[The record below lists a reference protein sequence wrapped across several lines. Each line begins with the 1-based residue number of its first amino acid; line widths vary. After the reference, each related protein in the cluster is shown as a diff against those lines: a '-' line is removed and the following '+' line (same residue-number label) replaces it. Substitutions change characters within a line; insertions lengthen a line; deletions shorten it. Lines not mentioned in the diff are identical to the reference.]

1 MKKHYLAVA
10 VLALALGMTA
20 CSSQK
25 PAETTAAQTTAAAET
40 TAAETT
46 AAEATTEA
54 EDEEYFYGYVKELKD
69 NVVTMEDDEGATAK
83 FDFSKAEFTDDK
95 KLGVG
100 DEVEITYTGE
110 LSTDVNKAIMVDIV
124 TSAAEEAAEAA
135 AAEEDQTVSG
145 TIEKA
150 DNSSVTLKSDDGTY
164 VFDATIAQKVTKGGI
179 KAGVTA
185 DITYYGDLDDT
196 EEPPMA
202 TRIVTEDAMDSAD
215 AEIYTLTGKVVEVS
229 SSSVVLATADKDK
242 SVFAFVGD
250 DGMFDSLKE
259 GDTATV
265 SYVGTLT
272 ARAIVATGLQK

>member
-202 TRIVTEDAMDSAD
+202 TRIVTEVAMDSAD

-229 SSSVVLATADKDK
+229 SSSVVLETADKDK